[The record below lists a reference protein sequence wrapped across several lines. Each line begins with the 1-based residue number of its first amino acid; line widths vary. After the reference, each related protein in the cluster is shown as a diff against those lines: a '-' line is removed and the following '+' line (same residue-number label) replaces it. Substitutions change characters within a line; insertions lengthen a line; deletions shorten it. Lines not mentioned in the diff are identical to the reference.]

1 MEIETKTVK
10 QIASELGTNKNVIYR
25 IIQKNNL
32 RPIPEET
39 NEQGRKN
46 ATRYTL
52 GDFAIIKN
60 EFIRLQETKK
70 DTPEPSRDN
79 KDTNS
84 LESLQSLIESQRERI
99 ESLER
104 ELAESKRAESELR
117 ELLNKQIDQLTE
129 SQNQNKQLQT
139 IIEQE
144 QRIRA
149 IQTLSIETKNKPKLL
164 ERFTSIFKPSRA
176 TEPTEKETPEE

>member
-1 MEIETKTVK
+1 METKTVK
-10 QIASELGTNKNVIYR
+10 QIANELGTNKNVVYR
-25 IIQKNNL
+25 IIQKCNL
-32 RPIPEET
+32 RPIPEEI

-52 GDFAIIKN
+52 GDFAIIKT

-70 DTPEPSRDN
+70 DSPEPSRDN
-79 KDTNS
+79 EDVNS
-84 LESLQSLIESQRERI
+84 LSSLQSLIESQRERI

-104 ELAESKRAESELR
+104 ELAESRKTESELR
-117 ELLNKQIDQLTE
+117 GLLSKQIDQLTE
-129 SQNQNKQLQT
+129 SQKQNAQLQT

-149 IQTLSIETKNKPKLL
+149 IQTLSLETKNKPKLL

>member
-52 GDFAIIKN
+52 GDFAIIKT
-60 EFIRLQETKK
+60 EFIKLQETKK

-79 KDTNS
+79 ENINS
-84 LESLQSLIESQRERI
+84 RLDLQSLIESQRERI

-104 ELAESKRAESELR
+104 ELETSRASEKDLRDLLSKQME
-117 ELLNKQIDQLTE
+117 QLFE
-129 SQNQNKQLQT
+129 SQRQNKQLQT

-144 QRIRA
+144 QKIRA
-149 IQTLSIETKNKPKLL
+149 IQTLAIETKNKPKLL
-164 ERFTSIFKPSRA
+164 ERFTSLFKPNRA
-176 TEPTEKETPEE
+176 AESSENESPEE